1 MTASTPFALT
11 GTWTSVNRSV
21 AEFNADMLL
30 SNTAASDIRWART
43 ESGSLPEITPREAH
57 LLRPGRSQMVPVN
70 TGGALWMAGSPR
82 GRSVVDVFDR
92 AAIAS
97 PRTADR
103 DELVDEVSAG
113 ESGSEG

>member
-82 GRSVVDVFDR
+82 GLVVGVPF
-92 AAIAS
+92 
-97 PRTADR
+97 
-103 DELVDEVSAG
+103 EVDGVPPLGAQTHKC
-113 ESGSEG
+113 